1 MLLREVPNQH
11 CRDPA
16 SLCRPAGDYK
26 REVMI
31 DRIHI
36 DLDFDDIDIE
46 MRCRRDREML
56 QR

>member
-16 SLCRPAGDYK
+16 SHCRPAGDYK
-26 REVMI
+26 LPVMI
-31 DRIHI
+31 DRIHT

-46 MRCRRDREML
+46 MRYRRARKKL